1 MAKLVSK
8 TYAQALFELAV
19 EEKKTEDFLN
29 EAAALLKIIHTN
41 EEFGRFMNHPK
52 ISKEDKIAVVKNVF
66 EKRLSNEMTGFLTTV
81 IEKDRYSEIE
91 AMLTEFIAEVK
102 EYSNIGTA
110 YVTTAIALEDNEKND
125 IETRLLAT
133 TKYKTIE
140 CSYHVDKG
148 LIGGM
153 VIKMGDRVV
162 DSSIRTKLEK
172 LQRELFAIQLQ
183 N

>member
-1 MAKLVSK
+1 MAKLVSRI
-8 TYAQALFELAV
+8 YAQALFELAV
-19 EEKKTEDFLN
+19 EEEKTSLFME
-29 EAAALLKIIHTN
+29 EALELLEVIRTN
-41 EEFGRFMNHPK
+41 EEFSRFMNHPK
-52 ISKEDKIAVVKNVF
+52 IPKEEKTGVVRNVF
-66 EKRLSNEMTGFLTTV
+66 ENRISSELTGFLITV

-91 AMLTEFIAEVK
+91 PILKEFITKIK
-102 EYSNIGTA
+102 EYNNIGTA
-110 YVTTAIALEDNEKND
+110 YVTTAIALEDQEKND

-133 TKYKTIE
+133 TGYKTIE
-140 CSYHVDKG
+140 CFYDVDEG

-172 LQRELFAIQLQ
+172 LQRELLAIQLQ

>member
-1 MAKLVSK
+1 MAKLVSQ
-8 TYAQALFELAV
+8 TYAAALFELAV
-19 EEKKTEDFLN
+19 EENKASSLLD
-29 EAAALLKIIHTN
+29 EAGGLLEIIRTN
-41 EEFGRFMNHPK
+41 KEFGQFMNHPK
-52 ISKEDKIAVVKNVF
+52 IPKEDKITVVKNVF
-66 EKRLSNEMTGFLTTV
+66 ENNLSRELVGFIITI
-81 IEKDRYSEIE
+81 IEKDRYSDIE
-91 AMLTEFIAEVK
+91 AILTEFIAKVK
-102 EYSNIGTA
+102 EYNNIGTA
-110 YVTTAIALEDNEKND
+110 YVTTAVALSDNEKND

-140 CSYHVDKG
+140 CNYSVDEG

-172 LQRELFAIQLQ
+172 LERELLAIQLS

>member
-19 EEKKTEDFLN
+19 EENKTALFL
-29 EAAALLKIIHTN
+29 EETLGLLEVIRTN
-41 EEFGRFMNHPK
+41 AEFGQFMNHPK
-52 ISKEDKIAVVKNVF
+52 IPKEDKLKVVRNVF
-66 EKRLSNEMTGFLTTV
+66 ENKVSKELVGFLVTIV
-81 IEKDRYSEIE
+81 EKDRYTEIE
-91 AMLTEFIAEVK
+91 AILSEFISAVK

-110 YVTTAIALEDNEKND
+110 YVTTAIALDNKEKQD
-125 IETRLLAT
+125 IESRLLAT

-140 CSYHVDKG
+140 CVYNVDKD

-162 DSSIRTKLEK
+162 DSSIRTKLDK
-172 LQRELFAIQLQ
+172 LQRELLAIQL
-183 N
+183 